1 MNDMMMNK
9 LRHHWNVSSRR
20 EFFTRAGSGLAA
32 IALANMLAE
41 DGYAAGSDPL
51 APKAPSA
58 PVRAKNVIWCFM
70 EGAPSSIDTVDYKP
84 LLEKLAGQPVPDSF
98 GTKGMVGGQGA
109 KPTDGIMPA
118 IRPFKQRGQ
127 SGLWISDYLPNIAE
141 FADDIAV
148 IQSCHTDA
156 NAHVTGVCEMN
167 TGSFLAG
174 RPSLGAWVTY
184 GLGSAVRNL
193 PTFIAMQD
201 DKEIIGS
208 VQNYGSGF
216 LPATYQGTMLRQ
228 GDTPFL
234 NLKPPPGVT
243 DAEERANIE
252 FVQKMDGIYQR
263 DKPNDFELD
272 ARTRSYELAYQMQS
286 AAPEAVDLSKESAAT
301 RKLYGMDEK
310 ETAVYGANLL
320 MARRLVERGVR
331 FVECYSGSGSG
342 WDGHTEIVANHD
354 KWCKASDKPVA
365 GLLADLKARGMLKD
379 TLVVWGGEFGRT
391 PFMQLNSVTGQR
403 AKNPGRDHNPWGFS
417 MWMAGGGVKG
427 GQSIGTKDEIG
438 LRAAED
444 PYHVWDVHA
453 SILYLLGLDHLKTTY
468 MHNGRAERPTV
479 TGGKLIPKLWT

>member
-1 MNDMMMNK
+1 
-9 LRHHWNVSSRR
+9 
-20 EFFTRAGSGLAA
+20 
-32 IALANMLAE
+32 
-41 DGYAAGSDPL
+41 
-51 APKAPSA
+51 
-58 PVRAKNVIWCFM
+58 M

-201 DKEIIGS
+201 DKEILGS
-208 VQNYGSGF
+208 VQNYSSGF

-234 NLKPPPGVT
+234 NLKPPAGVT

-252 FVQKMDGIYQR
+252 FVQKMDEIYQR
-263 DKPNDFELD
+263 DKPNDTELD

-286 AAPEAVDLSKESAAT
+286 AAPEAVDLSKESEAT
-301 RKLYGMDEK
+301 KKLYGMDEK

-468 MHNGRAERPTV
+468 IHNGRAERPTV